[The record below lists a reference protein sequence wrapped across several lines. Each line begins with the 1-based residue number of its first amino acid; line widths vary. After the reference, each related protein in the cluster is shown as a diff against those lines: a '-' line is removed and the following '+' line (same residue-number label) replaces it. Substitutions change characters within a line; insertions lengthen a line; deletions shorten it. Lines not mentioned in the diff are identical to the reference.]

1 MCQIIPKKRT
11 YVPFCALV
19 RVPSRWKVINNPYS
33 TGVYNLYLPAIKHGT
48 WRFSSQWKSWVSI
61 SRESS
66 SATSDTGGVM
76 GKFYIPLSIHH
87 DRFTMISPWF
97 HHDFTFE
104 NTIASHLPALGPWVF
119 LGPEVFLTQGRC
131 RLHASTEQFADIF
144 PTLTKRLNEGMTL
157 ASWHRC
163 WMWMRMGMD
172 ADSPYGDGGCPKS

>member
-97 HHDFTFE
+97 HLWKYHCQPPPGSRSLGF
-104 NTIASHLPALGPWVF
+104 SGPWGLLNSRPVPPARQHGAVRRH
-119 LGPEVFLTQGRC
+119 LS
-131 RLHASTEQFADIF
+131 HAHQAAERRDDPGI
-144 PTLTKRLNEGMTL
+144 M
-157 ASWHRC
+157 ASVLDV
-163 WMWMRMGMD
+163 D
-172 ADSPYGDGGCPKS
+172 ADGDGCG